1 MIVTAHGRAAVGLSD
16 SQGFVRNRTQQAVG
30 WVDLEEGRRAR
41 RETKPQGSIWQTSC
55 SLVPLNTSVC
65 ICTSVYVWV
74 CIYVHVCVCLYRPE
88 DQPQVPVTFSKKVL
102 LLVGA
107 CQVS

>member
-16 SQGFVRNRTQQAVG
+16 SQGFVRNRMQQAVG
-30 WVDLEEGRRAR
+30 WVEVEEGRRAR

-55 SLVPLNTSVC
+55 SLVPLNTLC
-65 ICTSVYVWV
+65 VYAYLYMFG
-74 CIYVHVCVCLYRPE
+74 CAYMYTCVCLYRPE